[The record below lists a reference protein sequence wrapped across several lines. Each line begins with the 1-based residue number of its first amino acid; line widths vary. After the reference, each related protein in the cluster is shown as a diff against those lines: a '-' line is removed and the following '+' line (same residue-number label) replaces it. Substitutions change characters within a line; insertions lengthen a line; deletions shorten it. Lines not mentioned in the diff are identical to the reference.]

1 MAKRGGFMPGGM
13 PGNMNNL
20 LKQAQKMQ
28 KQMQEATE
36 ELEKK
41 EYTTASGGG
50 MVEVVINGALEVKS
64 IKIDEEVV
72 DKDDIE
78 MLQDL
83 VLAAV
88 NDAIRAAESDKQNAM
103 SSLTGGLGSMSG
115 LPF

>member
-1 MAKRGGFMPGGM
+1 MPGAMPGGM
-13 PGNMNNL
+13 TNL

-28 KQMQEATE
+28 KQMQETTQ
-36 ELEKK
+36 ELESK
-41 EYTTASGGG
+41 EYTASSGGG
-50 MVEVVINGALEVKS
+50 MVEVVINGGLEVKKV
-64 IKIDEEVV
+64 KINEEVV

-78 MLQDL
+78 MLEDL
-83 VLAAV
+83 VLTAI